1 MTNVAADDKMNDV
14 IRSYPVTRCWCF
26 VSHIYLL
33 NWLANWTIAID
44 LQDDPGHPSATPGH
58 FAMLSHF
65 IVAAYHP
72 DDVVLIAMRHPTNFA
87 VGHRDVVSCS
97 RSHIFS
103 QIFYLPIGVDVFFL
117 GKHLKFSGFLTS
129 IQYYFYVAIRRPS
142 YMNCLQEWIPDSA
155 FYFY

>member
-72 DDVVLIAMRHPTNFA
+72 NDVIQIYYGLHDPILIQIDKIYRRN
-87 VGHRDVVSCS
+87 SCS
-97 RSHIFS
+97 S
-103 QIFYLPIGVDVFFL
+103 PG
-117 GKHLKFSGFLTS
+117 
-129 IQYYFYVAIRRPS
+129 
-142 YMNCLQEWIPDSA
+142 
-155 FYFY
+155 